1 MEHNYNSSR
10 EKLIMKEYGRNIQY
24 LVQHA
29 IQLEDPKER
38 ADLVSD
44 IIDLMGTLN
53 PALRNVEDYKHK
65 LWDHIFMISDFKLD
79 VESPYPIPDRES
91 LQRKNVP
98 LKYPRERVH
107 FRHYGRYV
115 EAMIKKAIE
124 MEDPEKKAEYSLII
138 GNYMK
143 LVYQNWNR
151 ENVDD
156 EQIRSDLEFLSQGQ
170 LTLED
175 VANLDTLSRSKK
187 YKQGLSDSSNNNQ
200 RQGGRNQQ
208 GSGGRRYN
216 KGKNRNFKRNR

>member
-1 MEHNYNSSR
+1 
-10 EKLIMKEYGRNIQY
+10 MKEYGRNIQY

-65 LWDHIFMISDFKLD
+65 LWDHIFMISDFKLE

-187 YKQGLSDSSNNNQ
+187 YKQGLSDSNTNNQ

-208 GSGGRRYN
+208 GGAGRRYN
-216 KGKNRNFKRNR
+216 KGKNRNYKRNR

>member
-65 LWDHIFMISDFKLD
+65 LWDHIFMISDFKLE

-187 YKQGLSDSSNNNQ
+187 YKQGLSDSNTNNQ
-200 RQGGRNQQ
+200 RQGGRNQL
-208 GSGGRRYN
+208 GGAGRRYN
-216 KGKNRNFKRNR
+216 KGKNRNYKRNR

>member
-65 LWDHIFMISDFKLD
+65 LWDHIFMISDFKLE

-187 YKQGLSDSSNNNQ
+187 YKQGLSDSNTNNQ

-208 GSGGRRYN
+208 GGAGRRYN
-216 KGKNRNFKRNR
+216 KGKNRNYKRNR